1 MKIKISKEPEPSEG
15 QCLIVLT
22 TGFIN
27 FQSKKKWSFRPRYC
41 SKYKLLITIYNFS
54 INKWRVID
62 YQINPKTLGK
72 IQPTAK
78 CSTGSVCVIQLKPR
92 SRVTARGQCRF
103 ISLHH
108 LILKVYRNHIRQVKR
123 MIFMASQRIS
133 YSTQLP
139 LRGTSRHQ
147 TSEQR

>member
-1 MKIKISKEPEPSEG
+1 MNINISKEPELSEG

-27 FQSKKKWSFRPRYC
+27 FQSKKKKWSFRPRYC
-41 SKYKLLITIYNFS
+41 SKYKLLITIYNFY

-62 YQINPKTLGK
+62 QIKPKT
-72 IQPTAK
+72 QPTAK
-78 CSTGSVCVIQLKPR
+78 CSTGSDCVIQLKPR
-92 SRVTARGQCRF
+92 SRVTARGQGRF

-108 LILKVYRNHIRQVKR
+108 LILKVYRNPIRQVKR
-123 MIFMASQRIS
+123 MLFMASQRIS
-133 YSTQLP
+133 YSTQPP
-139 LRGTSRHQ
+139 LRGTFRHQ